1 MYCISS
7 RVPKHT
13 MVVGKV
19 KFDRKVFG
27 RMTKQR
33 KNIENKTGI
42 DQLDFEPFSDTME
55 VRATGIEE
63 SVSRALILVIK
74 LAEGCGCP
82 PSNGQTAGWSWL
94 VWFSSLHP
102 AWNPPGFRQFH
113 PVDPDENQGGC
124 HCCLPRAEGQVPW
137 ALEDTKAE
145 IWFKYHHW
153 ITWLSL
159 SKINFPDSWFLLSN
173 LQGARLIKGRVSSN
187 IQILKSALY
196 WI

>member
-42 DQLDFEPFSDTME
+42 DQLDFEEFSDTME
-55 VRATGIEE
+55 VRATGTEE
-63 SVSRALILVIK
+63 SVSRALILVIE

-82 PSNGQTAGWSWL
+82 PSNIDN
-94 VWFSSLHP
+94 HP
-102 AWNPPGFRQFH
+102 
-113 PVDPDENQGGC
+113 
-124 HCCLPRAEGQVPW
+124 
-137 ALEDTKAE
+137 
-145 IWFKYHHW
+145 
-153 ITWLSL
+153 
-159 SKINFPDSWFLLSN
+159 
-173 LQGARLIKGRVSSN
+173 
-187 IQILKSALY
+187 
-196 WI
+196 